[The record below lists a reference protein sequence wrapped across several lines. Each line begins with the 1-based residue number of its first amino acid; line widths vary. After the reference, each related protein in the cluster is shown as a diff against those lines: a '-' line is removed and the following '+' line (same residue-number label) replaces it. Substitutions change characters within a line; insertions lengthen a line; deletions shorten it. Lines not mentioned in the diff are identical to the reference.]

1 MGWLPNVESCRTD
14 VPGRAAVSPPR
25 KWSVQPFPHQNRLVV
40 FGVSASDACCLNEC
54 CSCVGGHWWTS
65 STPHSLCIRQTDFSS
80 EIYRYLAA
88 VGMWHRWQSR
98 TPLSPAQS
106 AHQEQLSAHRSR
118 NQALVTA
125 GQFMSLGP
133 SDEIDEKTVAR
144 CNDRGDAHR
153 QKVIADR

>member
-88 VGMWHRWQSR
+88 VGMLHRWQSLIPLRRDNRHIRNSCPR
-98 TPLSPAQS
+98 TDRGIRPLSQQGNS
-106 AHQEQLSAHRSR
+106 CLSVRRTKSTRKLLRDAMTE
-118 NQALVTA
+118 VT
-125 GQFMSLGP
+125 P
-133 SDEIDEKTVAR
+133 TDK
-144 CNDRGDAHR
+144 
-153 QKVIADR
+153 K